1 MYILRY
7 NFSKKENKEYL
18 LEKEFETLKDLELY
32 LNVAEIIKN
41 YEIVKSSKE
50 VKKEVK
56 KERFRIEIRV
66 TEEKKKAITE
76 FAKENNTT
84 VSKILN
90 DLIDLVLEGNLN
102 D

>member
-1 MYILRY
+1 M
-7 NFSKKENKEYL
+7 
-18 LEKEFETLKDLELY
+18 
-32 LNVAEIIKN
+32 
-41 YEIVKSSKE
+41 
-50 VKKEVK
+50 K

-90 DLIDLVLEGNLN
+90 DLIDLVLEGKN
-102 D
+102 DF